1 MAPFLN
7 KTILS
12 KSFCSLRSGFQR
24 TIHDAAKFFL
34 VLPFFGAFEMTAH
47 VKQWLM
53 LLRRGF
59 DGSELKIELLG
70 SFHLTSA
77 LRLVS

>member
-1 MAPFLN
+1 
-7 KTILS
+7 
-12 KSFCSLRSGFQR
+12 
-24 TIHDAAKFFL
+24 
-34 VLPFFGAFEMTAH
+34 MTAH

-59 DGSELKIELLG
+59 DGSELIIELLC